1 MAFVH
6 GQKVNL
12 QLLLD
17 RNRFELLEQ
26 LAESEKV
33 RVTALARNAIY
44 AYLEKVVP
52 GAEYK
57 AAKAADD
64 AVWADSVKRRVQA
77 RRKPQPDSP
86 EAPATLQS

>member
-1 MAFVH
+1 MPFAH

-26 LAESEKV
+26 LAKTESL

-44 AYLEKVVP
+44 AYLEKAVSV
-52 GAEYK
+52 ADYK

-64 AVWADSVKRRVQA
+64 ALWADSVKRRVQA
-77 RRKPQPDSP
+77 RRKPQAD
-86 EAPATLQS
+86 AD

>member
-1 MAFVH
+1 MPFAH

-26 LAESEKV
+26 LAKGESL

-44 AYLEKVVP
+44 AYLEKAVSV
-52 GAEYK
+52 ADYK

-64 AVWADSVKRRVQA
+64 ALWADSVKRRVQA
-77 RRKPQPDSP
+77 RKKPQAEQD
-86 EAPATLQS
+86 

>member
-1 MAFVH
+1 MPFKH

-17 RNRFELLEQ
+17 RNRFELLEE
-26 LAESEKV
+26 LAKKESL

-64 AVWADSVKRRVQA
+64 ALWADSVKRRVQA
-77 RRKPQPDSP
+77 RRKP
-86 EAPATLQS
+86 EAGEG

>member
-1 MAFVH
+1 MPFAH

-26 LAESEKV
+26 LSKTENL

-52 GAEYK
+52 VAEYK

-64 AVWADSVKRRVQA
+64 ALWADSVKRRVQA
-77 RRKPQPDSP
+77 RRKPQADAS
-86 EAPATLQS
+86 

>member
-1 MAFVH
+1 MPFKH

-17 RNRFELLEQ
+17 RNRFELLEG
-26 LAESEKV
+26 LAKQADV
-33 RVTALARNAIY
+33 RATALARNAIY

-52 GAEYK
+52 VADYK

-64 AVWADSVKRRVQA
+64 AVWAESVKRRVQA
-77 RRKPQPDSP
+77 RRKPQS
-86 EAPATLQS
+86 EAETQQP

>member
-1 MAFVH
+1 MPFAH

-26 LAESEKV
+26 LAKTENL

-44 AYLEKVVP
+44 AYLEKTVPVV
-52 GAEYK
+52 EYK

-64 AVWADSVKRRVQA
+64 ALWADSVKRRVQA
-77 RRKPQPDSP
+77 RRKPQAD
-86 EAPATLQS
+86 AG

>member
-1 MAFVH
+1 MPFAH

-17 RNRFELLEQ
+17 RNRFQLLEE
-26 LAESEKV
+26 LAKSEGI
-33 RVTALARNAIY
+33 RVTALARSAIY
-44 AYLEKVVP
+44 SFLEKTVP

-64 AVWADSVKRRVQA
+64 ALWADSVKRRVQA
-77 RRKPQPDSP
+77 RKKPQAEQD
-86 EAPATLQS
+86 

>member
-1 MAFVH
+1 MPFAH

-17 RNRFELLEQ
+17 RNRFQLLEQ
-26 LAESEKV
+26 LAKSEDV
-33 RVTALARNAIY
+33 RVTALARSAIY
-44 AYLEKVVP
+44 AYLEKTVS

-64 AVWADSVKRRVQA
+64 ALWADSVKRRVQA
-77 RRKPQPDSP
+77 RKKPQA
-86 EAPATLQS
+86 EQN